1 MYYVIAN
8 TLQARGEFRRLN
20 QEDMLL
26 LAKAALPDYNIML
39 NLGAIL
45 VMYLR
50 HQALQAQG
58 IIACG
63 GVITVLANALRIN
76 LGNLMP
82 LLVERRVGF
91 STLRAC
97 GMIKKH
103 TVRYFVQIPG
113 AGRLYPTPLP
123 NNLFSLENGVL
134 HYDVQV
140 EQHQPQVELSE

>member
-1 MYYVIAN
+1 M
-8 TLQARGEFRRLN
+8 
-20 QEDMLL
+20 L
-26 LAKAALPDYNIML
+26 LAKAALPDCNITL

-45 VMYLR
+45 VLYLR

-76 LGNLMP
+76 LGNLMS
-82 LLVERRVGF
+82 LLGERRVGF

-97 GMIKKH
+97 GMIKKR
-103 TVRYFVQIPG
+103 TGRYFVQIPR
-113 AGRLYPTPLP
+113 AERLYLTHLP

-134 HYDVQV
+134 HYNVQV
-140 EQHQPQVELSE
+140 EQHQPHVEVP